1 MSRKAKYTFTL
12 EVRTQ
17 LSGFRS
23 QLKEKGYGDAT
34 VRQKC
39 NYTGCYLLWVESER
53 LEIEEVR
60 YNDMLNFIDKC
71 RLEGQSKQLV
81 NNKLRSIRNF
91 YQYQKE
97 MDPKVHNPA
106 LNLIIRGEYHKLP
119 SGNLNYGELEKLH
132 ENYTA
137 KTLRDKRNKVMLG
150 LLIYQAI
157 TTGEL
162 QRMEPGHLQI
172 ERGKVFVMGT
182 RKTGSR
188 YLDLRPH
195 QILELHE
202 YLQKVRPK
210 IIKQTGKKRPSRKPV
225 LVNHEELKERLFI
238 SINGSA
244 DLKSS
249 ILHMFR
255 NIQRTHPEIKN
266 AQQIRSSVITYW
278 LKDHNLRQVQYMAG
292 HKYVSSTERYKQNNL
307 DKLQSRLEKY
317 HPLEQ

>member
-12 EVRTQ
+12 KVRTQ

-23 QLKEKGYGDAT
+23 QLKEKGFSKDT
-34 VRQKC
+34 IQQKC
-39 NYTGCYLLWVESER
+39 NYTGDYLQWLEAER
-53 LEIEEVR
+53 LEVKEVR
-60 YNDMLNFIDKC
+60 YNDMLNFIDQC

-119 SGNLNYGELEKLH
+119 SGNVNYGELEKLH

-150 LLIYQAI
+150 LLIYQGI

-162 QRMEPGHLQI
+162 QRMEPEHLQLNKG
-172 ERGKVFVMGT
+172 RVFVPGT
-182 RKTGSR
+182 RKSNSR
-188 YLDLRPH
+188 YLELKPH

-202 YLQKVRPK
+202 YMSKVRPK
-210 IIKQTGKKRPSRKPV
+210 ILKQIGNKRPSRKPAQI
-225 LVNHEELKERLFI
+225 NHE
-238 SINGSA
+238 
-244 DLKSS
+244 
-249 ILHMFR
+249 
-255 NIQRTHPEIKN
+255 
-266 AQQIRSSVITYW
+266 
-278 LKDHNLRQVQYMAG
+278 
-292 HKYVSSTERYKQNNL
+292 
-307 DKLQSRLEKY
+307 KLN
-317 HPLEQ
+317 